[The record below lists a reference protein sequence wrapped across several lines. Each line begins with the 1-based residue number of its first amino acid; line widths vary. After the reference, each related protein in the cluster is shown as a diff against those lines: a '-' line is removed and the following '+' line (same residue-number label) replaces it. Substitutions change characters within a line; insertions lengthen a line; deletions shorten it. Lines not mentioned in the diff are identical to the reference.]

1 MKMSNEIGNTILN
14 SLSRGSMDV
23 GNMAKVLA
31 EADVATSRG
40 QIQKKADKFSQEV
53 SALDYLQQNLKAF
66 STYTEDLASGG
77 LFKQRNVSS
86 SNDSVVSVVA
96 EKGANAGSFSIES
109 LQLARAHTMLSGEFT
124 SKNAPIAEGS
134 IFVNGVEIEID
145 SSSNTL
151 EGLQK
156 KINASDTGVTASIIN
171 NGGSYQLMLSANSTG
186 EASQFAVLDSNG
198 DPVAG
203 LGFQTVAGAEGQDA
217 IMKLNGVEIRN
228 STNSFD
234 KVVDGLTFNL
244 KTVSNVAQ
252 TVSVAN
258 DTEAVEEAI
267 RDLVFV
273 YNQLDDILKELGSYE
288 SLTPEEQEDEE
299 KKFHGALAGN
309 SILRDLRSEIRESL
323 MGNVKMASGAY
334 TSMAEIGI
342 ELDRFGKLNINE
354 DVFTNALA
362 TNLDSVELL
371 LSKGGSSNDS
381 AIKILGGGSNTKEGS
396 YEIEITQVAAQAK
409 QEFDPAVLDANGKIS
424 IGTNASFE
432 ISVDGSSKITV
443 AIAEDDYTQED
454 LAKTIANAINS
465 RSEVQAANAFV
476 NAHFDQ
482 NGKLVLTSEK
492 FGINSNLEISNA
504 TGLANAGIADGDHAK
519 VTGQN
524 ADGFIIDSAGKKL
537 NISMYA
543 DENDGRKFKIS
554 STAVNLGAGGMPD
567 GPAAVRDLEFEVL
580 GMPSGAGGKASF
592 DFTEGFAS
600 KLHSL
605 VDKTLD
611 ESQDNAGSIG
621 YRIKDLLEQMESLEE
636 KKERIDKRY
645 EMLELKYRMQFSLM
659 QSILGQM
666 QETQDFLTMTYAP
679 KQN

>member
-1 MKMSNEIGNTILN
+1 MSNEIGNTILN

-31 EADVATSRG
+31 EADVASSRG

-66 STYTEDLASGG
+66 ATYTQDLASGS
-77 LFKQRNVSS
+77 LFKQRSVSS
-86 SNDSVVSVVA
+86 SDDSVVSIVA
-96 EKGANAGSFSIES
+96 GKDASAGSFSVET
-109 LQLARAHTMLSGEFT
+109 LQLARAHTMLSDSFA
-124 SKNAPIAEGS
+124 SRNAPIPMGDFPDGE
-134 IFVNGVEIEID
+134 IFVNGVKIEID
-145 SSSNTL
+145 SGSTL

-156 KINASDTGVTASIIN
+156 KINASDAGVTASVIN

-186 EASQFAVLDSNG
+186 AASQFEVLNSNG
-198 DPVAG
+198 DPV
-203 LGFQTVAGAEGQDA
+203 LGFNPVAGAEGQDA
-217 IMKLNGVEIRN
+217 MMKLNGVTITN

-234 KVVDGLTFNL
+234 KVVDGITFNL
-244 KTVSNVAQ
+244 KSVSPVAQ
-252 TVSVAN
+252 TVSIAQ
-258 DTEAVEEAI
+258 DTEAAEEAI

-273 YNQLDDILKELGSYE
+273 FNQLDDILKELGSYE

-354 DVFTNALA
+354 DVFSNALA
-362 TNLDSVELL
+362 TNLSSIELL
-371 LSKGGSSNDS
+371 LSKGGSSSDP
-381 AIKILGGGSNTKEGS
+381 AVKILGGGDKTLEGN
-396 YEIEITQVAAQAK
+396 YEIEILHPAYQAK
-409 QEFDPAVLDANGKIS
+409 QEFAAVDFSAGDIEITDLDAGFKVSIDGSKEIS
-424 IGTNASFE
+424 ISIAAGDYDADTFAKA
-432 ISVDGSSKITV
+432 VSS
-443 AIAEDDYTQED
+443 
-454 LAKTIANAINS
+454 AINS
-465 RSEVQAANAFV
+465 RSEVQAVNGFV

-482 NGKLVLTSEK
+482 DGKLVLTSEK
-492 FGINSNLEISNA
+492 FGANSSIEITGA

-519 VTGQN
+519 AQGQN
-524 ADGFIIDSAGKKL
+524 ADGYIRTADGKEL
-537 NISMYA
+537 NFAMYA

-554 STAVNLGAGGMPD
+554 STAVNMNGGNSP
-567 GPAAVRDLEFEVL
+567 VRELEFEVI
-580 GMPSGAGGKASF
+580 GVPAGGKTTF

-611 ESQDNAGSIG
+611 EKQDTAGSIG
-621 YRIKDLLEQMESLEE
+621 YRIKNLLEQMGELEE
-636 KKERIDKRY
+636 KQERIDERY

-679 KQN
+679 RPTN